1 MGARPVEDRERLTL
15 ARPGLLVAAARVK
28 EEHGRGFPRERGEE
42 SGDEHGG
49 RARRARARE
58 RETERGGRGE
68 GERERERVRGGRE
81 RDAGGG
87 GSVSDDG
94 GGREEAV
101 SMARATTR

>member
-58 RETERGGRGE
+58 RERETGE
-68 GERERERVRGGRE
+68 WNGVGEAREREREGERGVQ
-81 RDAGGG
+81 AA
-87 GSVSDDG
+87 
-94 GGREEAV
+94 AV
-101 SMARATTR
+101 A